1 MLQKG
6 NAAPYPPSSSTIA
19 GLQEDFSFKIEAG
32 CKTAP
37 MNMMATSGGYN
48 IILDDYDYSIIAL
61 LNLIQVKDWTM
72 FQSIVLSSPSC
83 FKALSA
89 SVENYPEFNGMTLL
103 HAVVRGNAPL
113 ALVTEM
119 MEICPKMTTARDCL
133 GRTALHV
140 AAGCRVSPALIKAVA
155 RVNPAACDATDE
167 DGNTPLHFACDS
179 SCVLFQRP
187 LSSQE
192 QEPPDHDAICALL
205 SESIR
210 AATIECNEEM
220 TPVEH
225 AIMSGASIKT
235 VKLLQSSASK
245 YLQLQKKQA
254 CGQSHIV
261 NLIRDQNQS
270 KRRRL
275 DILEVRDEDA
285 TFSIS
290 DTDRKEVGYHCS
302 W

>member
-1 MLQKG
+1 MLQKD
-6 NAAPYPPSSSTIA
+6 NAAPYPPSSSTIV
-19 GLQEDFSFKIEAG
+19 GLQEDFSFKIGAG
-32 CKTAP
+32 CKTVP
-37 MNMMATSGGYN
+37 MEMMATSGGYN
-48 IILDDYDYSIIAL
+48 IILDDYSIIAL

-83 FKALSA
+83 FKALSS
-89 SVENYPEFNGMTLL
+89 SVENCPEFNGMTLL

-113 ALVTEM
+113 DLVTEM

-187 LSSQE
+187 LSPQE

-235 VKLLQSSASK
+235 VKLLQSAASK

-254 CGQSHIV
+254 CGQSHVV

-275 DILEVRDEDA
+275 EILQVEDEDA

-290 DTDRKEVGYHCS
+290 DTDRKEVGYYCS
-302 W
+302 C

>member
-1 MLQKG
+1 MLQKD
-6 NAAPYPPSSSTIA
+6 NAAPYPPSSSTIV
-19 GLQEDFSFKIEAG
+19 GLQDDFSFKIGAG
-32 CKTAP
+32 CKTVP
-37 MNMMATSGGYN
+37 MEMMATSGGYN
-48 IILDDYDYSIIAL
+48 IILDDYSIIAL

-83 FKALSA
+83 FKALSS
-89 SVENYPEFNGMTLL
+89 SVENCPEFNGMTLL

-113 ALVTEM
+113 DLVTEM

-187 LSSQE
+187 LSPQE

-235 VKLLQSSASK
+235 VKLLQSAASK

-254 CGQSHIV
+254 CGQSHVV

-275 DILEVRDEDA
+275 EILQVEDEDA

-290 DTDRKEVGYHCS
+290 DTDRKEVGYYCS
-302 W
+302 C